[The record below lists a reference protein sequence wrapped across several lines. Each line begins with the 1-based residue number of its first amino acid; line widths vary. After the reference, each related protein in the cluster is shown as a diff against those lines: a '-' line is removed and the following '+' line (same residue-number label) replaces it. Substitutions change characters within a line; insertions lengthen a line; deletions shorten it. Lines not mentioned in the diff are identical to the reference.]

1 MDITGEVAHHGHYR
15 TSGSPWTLLG
25 KWLTMDITKQVAPH
39 GHYRTSGS
47 PWTLPDKWLTM
58 DITKQVAP
66 HGHYR
71 TSGSPWT
78 LPDKW
83 LTMDI
88 TRKVAQ
94 HRHYWTSGSPWTLL
108 GKWLS
113 MDITGQV
120 AHHVTSVRP
129 RMDNEIHNVTVIEG
143 HEAILPCVVNNIGRH
158 QVKVVWLD
166 KWKTVLTL
174 NENRIIDD
182 DRFKVDLP
190 RDGQWNLHFDKV
202 KYGDQGMFTCQINTE
217 PAMSQTVAL
226 SVIVPPRIISDPIE
240 STLIYREGDRVTLTC
255 NATGMPKPTV
265 RWYRQPSVRGETRE
279 SESCTTLPRIGYAGE
294 ILQIHNVTRHCGGV
308 YECEADN
315 EVAPSVRKATVVK
328 VKFQPEVVVASE
340 RIAQSIGKDTIL
352 ECTITGYPQAEAA
365 WKFGSKQL
373 SNSEK
378 HKLEVFPYNDD
389 ENKLSLYLNIKDI
402 QRSDF
407 GDYFCFASNDMGEA
421 SDRMVLEG
429 RELFLDL

>member
-1 MDITGEVAHHGHYR
+1 MAGEKM
-15 TSGSPWTLLG
+15 S
-25 KWLTMDITKQVAPH
+25 TMGD
-39 GHYRTSGS
+39 
-47 PWTLPDKWLTM
+47 
-58 DITKQVAP
+58 
-66 HGHYR
+66 
-71 TSGSPWT
+71 
-78 LPDKW
+78 
-83 LTMDI
+83 
-88 TRKVAQ
+88 
-94 HRHYWTSGSPWTLL
+94 
-108 GKWLS
+108 
-113 MDITGQV
+113 
-120 AHHVTSVRP
+120 VTSVRP

-421 SDRMVLEG
+421 SDRMVLEEYKIKKTTSPSHTTTMFTTSVYHSLNSRANQPPHNHINQFPSQKSKG
-429 RELFLDL
+429 RNGVVLEKNEIINTNTEKRKQQTSRPEASLHILGKNSGAAMKLSLLCCSINVFIMLYALIFSQIV